1 MARKITLRDCDVDF
15 FRRFYHVAYIVRIAH
30 WYIEGRQNNVA
41 LKLHDAAAMAFD
53 DLNDDGK
60 VFTQQV
66 GNLMWLQRF
75 GQTLIPSRSTNRMI
89 ISSLCSTKLS
99 LPSSRIAE
107 KVSNTC
113 SLLQIDDHSI

>member
-53 DLNDDGK
+53 SWASAAEEIKRNRVAVARCL
-60 VFTQQV
+60 
-66 GNLMWLQRF
+66 GN
-75 GQTLIPSRSTNRMI
+75 
-89 ISSLCSTKLS
+89 
-99 LPSSRIAE
+99 
-107 KVSNTC
+107 
-113 SLLQIDDHSI
+113 

>member
-1 MARKITLRDCDVDF
+1 
-15 FRRFYHVAYIVRIAH
+15 
-30 WYIEGRQNNVA
+30 
-41 LKLHDAAAMAFD
+41 LHDAAAMAFD
-53 DLNDDGK
+53 DLNDNGK

-66 GNLMWLQRF
+66 GNLLWLQRF
-75 GQTLIPSRSTNRMI
+75 GQTLIPSRSINRMI